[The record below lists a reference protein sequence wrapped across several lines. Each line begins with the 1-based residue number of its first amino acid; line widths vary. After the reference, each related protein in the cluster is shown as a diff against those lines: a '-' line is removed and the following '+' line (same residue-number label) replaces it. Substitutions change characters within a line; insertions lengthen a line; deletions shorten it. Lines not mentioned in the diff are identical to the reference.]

1 MRRARLVSASLA
13 VAALLFTVAILL
25 VRHRSISNVAEL
37 VIAVGAPFATLTI
50 AAFVSVVTI
59 LGRRILLS
67 VLALAVLSASV
78 WTQASWYFSPRP
90 VDIAGEWVELR
101 VLSSNLRLGRADATT
116 FVTLAERH
124 ADVVMVSELTS
135 AALERFTRAGL
146 ADTFPHSVLAPSAG
160 AGGIGLW
167 SRYPVSSISDTQ
179 PRDYTV
185 AAARVQVPG
194 AQIEPL
200 IASVHVESPVAGKRD
215 TVAEWRIGISAMKAA
230 LSAFAVNVG
239 GGAVVVAGDFNS
251 TPDMRQFRDLSSGG
265 YRDAVEQTGSG
276 FAPTFPSR
284 TWHPPLLTIDHI
296 LTRNAAASSIE
307 TVYIPGSDH
316 RALLGTIRIPAA
328 PQHP

>member
-1 MRRARLVSASLA
+1 MRRARVVSASLA
-13 VAALLFTVAILL
+13 VAALLSTVAILL
-25 VRHRSISNVAEL
+25 VRHRPISNVAEL

-50 AAFVSVVTI
+50 AGFVSVATI

-67 VLALAVLSASV
+67 VLALGVLSTSV
-78 WTQASWYFSPRP
+78 WTQASWYYSPRP
-90 VDIAGEWVELR
+90 VEITGEWVELR
-101 VLSSNLRLGRADATT
+101 VLSSNLRLGRADTTT

-146 ADTFPHSVLAPSAG
+146 ADTFPHAVLAPSAG

-167 SRYPVSSISDTQ
+167 SRYPVSSISDDQ

-200 IASVHVESPVAGKRD
+200 IASVHVESPVAGNRD
-215 TVAEWRIGISAMKAA
+215 TVAEWRIGISATKAA
-230 LSAFAVNVG
+230 LSAYAVNIG

-251 TPDMRQFRDLSSGG
+251 TPDMRQFRDLSSSG

-307 TVYIPGSDH
+307 TVYVPGSDH
-316 RALLGTIRIPAA
+316 RALLGTIRIPVV
-328 PQHP
+328 PQQP